1 MTEELPVNTWRPNG
15 RRGVAAL
22 GAMALLAATASCG
35 ESKPMFAGRDRITI
49 AYKGDQPGTSF
60 RDNTTAFTGFD
71 VKVGNHIL
79 KQLNIASGAPVD
91 IAAGDR
97 VGFLK
102 RNGVDLV
109 IATFS
114 VTPDRMKEVDFAG
127 IYAKTFQGLLVKKG
141 VSVHPGMEV
150 CTLAGTNS
158 EKALKDTEDR
168 NVKEVEVKPK
178 STLQE
183 CVDLLE
189 EGGVK
194 GISTDQMILYG
205 LMHHL
210 GGEKYEVLPDVE
222 IGVAQYYGIG
232 MRKGYREDCE
242 RLKGIVQEYVK
253 STDWQKDFAAE
264 LPDIAELGPN
274 FWPKNFRP
282 TEGES
287 ENRSCR
293 DGESS

>member
-1 MTEELPVNTWRPNG
+1 MRTWRLNS
-15 RRGVAAL
+15 RRAVAML
-22 GAMALLAATASCG
+22 GSVVLLAATVSCG
-35 ESKPMFAGRDRITI
+35 ESKPMFADRDRITI

-60 RDNTTAFTGFD
+60 RENTTDFTGFD
-71 VKVGNHIL
+71 VKVGNHVL
-79 KQLNIASGAPVD
+79 KELNIANGAPVD

-102 RNGVDLV
+102 RNEVDLV

-114 VTPDRMKEVDFAG
+114 VTPDRMKDVDFAG
-127 IYAKTFQGLLVKKG
+127 IYAKTFQGLLVRG
-141 VSVHPGMEV
+141 EVSDYRGMEI

-158 EKALKDTEDR
+158 EKTLKDTQDR
-168 NVKEVEVKPK
+168 RMRGVKPRPK

-189 EGGVK
+189 EGEVE

-205 LMHHL
+205 LAHRHEDEGYKVVPNL
-210 GGEKYEVLPDVE
+210 E

-232 MRKGYREDCE
+232 MRKGHREDCE
-242 RLKGIVQEYVK
+242 RLKGVVQEYVK
-253 STDWQKDFAAE
+253 STDWQKDFAVE
-264 LPDIAELGPN
+264 LPGIEKLGPKA
-274 FWPKNFRP
+274 WPKNFRP